1 MDAIVAY
8 FDSIGVSFDGFAK
21 TALFLLLGSLLLSLL
36 GRFVFGRKSVLSN
49 AVSSAVEIVFI
60 YLLTVIIKSAG
71 AEFDRF
77 ITPLP
82 FVTMGEESLVL
93 FSFTGA
99 HYTTICSELLSMI
112 ILAFLVNLAD
122 SWIPDGKSVFGWLF
136 FRCLTVAVGYLL
148 HLVTVT
154 LFAMFLPEGL
164 VTYAPTVLLWI
175 LIALLLTGALKIVV
189 GVLLSSVH
197 PVIGGLYTFFFA
209 TILGKR
215 ITRAILTTL
224 LLTGLVFALQYAG
237 VSQIS
242 IVNTALIAYIPFI
255 LLLIAMWFLI
265 SRIL

>member
-1 MDAIVAY
+1 MDEIITY
-8 FDSIGVSFDGFAK
+8 FDSIGVNFIGFAK
-21 TALFLLLGSLLLSLL
+21 TALFLLVGSLLLSLL
-36 GRFVFGRKSVLSN
+36 GRFVFGRKSTLNN
-49 AVSSAVEIVFI
+49 AVSAAVEIVFI
-60 YLLTVIIKSAG
+60 YLLVVIIKSAG

-82 FVTMGEESLVL
+82 FVTIKDEALLL
-93 FSFTGA
+93 FSFSGA
-99 HYTTICSELLSMI
+99 HYTVICSEVLSMI

-148 HLVTVT
+148 HLITVT
-154 LFAMFLPEGL
+154 LFAMFLPQGL

-175 LIALLLTGALKIVV
+175 LLALLLTGALKIVV

-215 ITRAILTTL
+215 ITRAVLTTVL
-224 LLTGLVFALQYAG
+224 LAGLVFVLEYIG
-237 VSQIS
+237 VYQIS
-242 IVNTALIAYIPFI
+242 IVSTALIAYIPFI